1 MESRGVRGVEGE
13 PSHHLALPPYPG
25 ATLPRRTRTS
35 LLSYLLTRVL
45 MRRSRVSWR
54 SRSSSCTISSR
65 HFSAFNTPY
74 TLAARRYNASTCPRS
89 E

>member
-1 MESRGVRGVEGE
+1 MRG
-13 PSHHLALPPYPG
+13 S
-25 ATLPRRTRTS
+25 T
-35 LLSYLLTRVL
+35 
-45 MRRSRVSWR
+45 VSWR
-54 SRSSSCTISSR
+54 SRSSSCTVSSR